1 MLIKTLTLH
10 SLTCLVGITGSM
22 AVQQVTPSPGTG
34 GRFQSSNG
42 AAAII
47 TQQIVDRSIK
57 SDRLPIEQAKLQ
69 TDDKAP
75 LKVPAQSMVTIQLRH
90 IKLWSA
96 GKSKNWDLLNYEAQ
110 KLEDDFIA
118 AAGFYRNL
126 PVDNLVLVDRPLQR
140 LMEAAKEKDY
150 SLYTKAFDELTAGC
164 NSCHVAG
171 QVGFIHIQ
179 LPKSSPFSDQSYE
192 R

>member
-1 MLIKTLTLH
+1 MKRLL
-10 SLTCLVGITGSM
+10 TGSLIAVFMFASVM
-22 AVQQVTPSPGTG
+22 AEELPFATPKYDRNSSESAVGTLA
-34 GRFQSSNG
+34 N
-42 AAAII
+42 I
-47 TQQIVDRSIK
+47 
-57 SDRLPIEQAKLQ
+57 
-69 TDDKAP
+69 
-75 LKVPAQSMVTIQLRH
+75 MVTIQLRH
-90 IKLWSA
+90 IKLSSA
-96 GKSKNWDLLNYEAQ
+96 GKAKNWDLLNYEAH

>member
-34 GRFQSSNG
+34 GRFQSGNG

-75 LKVPAQSMVTIQLRH
+75 LKVPAQSMPNP
-90 IKLWSA
+90 K
-96 GKSKNWDLLNYEAQ
+96 
-110 KLEDDFIA
+110 F
-118 AAGFYRNL
+118 
-126 PVDNLVLVDRPLQR
+126 
-140 LMEAAKEKDY
+140 
-150 SLYTKAFDELTAGC
+150 KADCKPPIDVVGRCFAD
-164 NSCHVAG
+164 VAG
-171 QVGFIHIQ
+171 PADV
-179 LPKSSPFSDQSYE
+179 SSLGRNRRRASGRRSEEMTPS
-192 R
+192 